1 MDKLQG
7 INKNNRSTLKE
18 GPIENNFARISEVEP
33 ILNKVNE
40 IVDIENK
47 KPKVYKALLT
57 QTGTNAPVAT
67 VLENT
72 LGGSIV
78 WSYISVGEY
87 LGTLNG
93 AFTDNKVFI
102 LNTQKSVG
110 GDRAVNVFRE
120 NNNSVKVITA
130 RISTG
135 LTQND
140 ILVGDSV
147 LIEVYP

>member
-57 QTGTNAPVAT
+57 QNR
-67 VLENT
+67 N
-72 LGGSIV
+72 
-78 WSYISVGEY
+78 
-87 LGTLNG
+87 
-93 AFTDNKVFI
+93 
-102 LNTQKSVG
+102 
-110 GDRAVNVFRE
+110 
-120 NNNSVKVITA
+120 
-130 RISTG
+130 
-135 LTQND
+135 
-140 ILVGDSV
+140 
-147 LIEVYP
+147 

>member
-67 VLENT
+67 ILENT
-72 LGGSIV
+72 LGYTPTYGYSAQGQYSITM
-78 WSYISVGEY
+78 SDNEYSKIFISISQHNSQGLY
-87 LGTLNG
+87 LTRESFTGTFDILSLDVYLQTLQDG
-93 AFTDNKVFI
+93 YL
-102 LNTQKSVG
+102 LNTP
-110 GDRAVNVFRE
+110 
-120 NNNSVKVITA
+120 IT
-130 RISTG
+130 
-135 LTQND
+135 
-140 ILVGDSV
+140 
-147 LIEVYP
+147 IEVYP